1 MDSVLSLTLELGV
14 LMLVLP
20 LTELVS
26 MEPPTVLLL
35 TLVIGLDTVLL
46 PLLTMVLEPGAL
58 SRPKMSTIS

>member
-26 MEPPTVLLL
+26 MDPHTV
-35 TLVIGLDTVLL
+35 
-46 PLLTMVLEPGAL
+46 PLLMEENGPD
-58 SRPKMSTIS
+58 S